1 VLFKIIKLIV
11 NHWNIVP
18 LKTGEYGTPF
28 HVQYWMA
35 QCGVVIL
42 VMLIMKLIVGPL
54 VIFDFWEKVTD
65 VTPDNKNILFLVYH
79 TVNISLPN

>member
-1 VLFKIIKLIV
+1 
-11 NHWNIVP
+11 
-18 LKTGEYGTPF
+18 
-28 HVQYWMA
+28 MA